1 MEAAVQRVIILR
13 LALRT
18 HSEGTHGGF
27 GTVVRNVLYY
37 GEPGTAISTVGKWIA
52 VAPVFRTEDFLE
64 ASLAGG
70 DIRGNQLVP
79 AFLRNAGADFEPL
92 VVCGRVICN
101 RDMFYASQ
109 RGRVVLKLQQETLQ
123 VITLALNFNLDVF
136 GGIAHPAI

>member
-1 MEAAVQRVIILR
+1 MKAAVQRVIVLL

-37 GEPGTAISTVGKWIA
+37 GEPGTAISTVGERIA
-52 VAPVFRTEDFLE
+52 VAPVFRTDDFLE
-64 ASLAGG
+64 ASLTGG
-70 DIRGNQLVP
+70 DIRGNQLVL
-79 AFLRNAGADFEPL
+79 AFLCNAAADFEPI
-92 VVCGRVICN
+92 VVCGSVICN

-109 RGRVVLKLQQETLQ
+109 RRRVVLKLQQETLQ
-123 VITLALNFNLDVF
+123 VVTLALDFNLDVF